1 MIGRVANLAKSLA
14 VSLLAASLLGGVA
27 SAQDPDPWGTD
38 DPASS
43 SAAPDPST
51 NSSESTGDS
60 AAADSSAGAS
70 TVDDDSSSV
79 PARVARLTDDDLAA
93 QRAKSQ
99 RNRELLSV
107 EQDVSGLKERVFR
120 SKATLQLLR
129 ELVIEGST
137 LGSRLSLWHVNKLS
151 GAYSVES
158 IQYFV
163 DGKAVFS
170 RTDTTGGLDGL
181 KDLEIH
187 DQTLPPGAHVLQVNA
202 VLRGSGLGVFS
213 YLRAYSFKI
222 QSSYS
227 FTIEDG
233 KLTVLRVRLDTKGG
247 PFASFVDRPDVA
259 YEEVRESL
267 RSE

>member
-27 SAQDPDPWGTD
+27 SAQEPDPWGPD
-38 DPASS
+38 DPAPS
-43 SAAPDPST
+43 SAAPDSDTEP
-51 NSSESTGDS
+51 SESTRETSAGDS
-60 AAADSSAGAS
+60 STDDGSDVAARA
-70 TVDDDSSSV
+70 
-79 PARVARLTDDDLAA
+79 ARLTDDDLTA

-107 EQDVSGLKERVFR
+107 EQDVSGLKERIFR

-187 DQTLPPGAHVLQVNA
+187 DQTLPPGAHVLQVSA

-213 YLRAYSFKI
+213 YLRAYSFKV